1 MVAQTES
8 TPTPAYA
15 KVKEW
20 LAFASVIVVVAGG
33 IAAGLLGGMKLVIA
47 PLQTDIRAIHGLLD
61 RMDGHIHGRIDQMDG
76 PLGGLDSRLRGF
88 EQSMQNEFKAV
99 RGDISAL
106 SERLVRVETLLE
118 QVVRQQDTPQ

>member
-8 TPTPAYA
+8 TPTPIYA

-33 IAAGLLGGMKLVIA
+33 IPAGLLGGMKLVIA
-47 PLQTDIRAIHGLLD
+47 PLQTDVRAIHGRLD
-61 RMDGHIHGRIDQMDG
+61 RMDGHI
-76 PLGGLDSRLRGF
+76 RGF
-88 EQSMQNEFKAV
+88 EHATQNELKAV
-99 RGDISAL
+99 RVDISAL

-118 QVVRQQDTPQ
+118 QVIRQPNTPQ